1 MFFSLLADEAAKGS
15 PQWVSYVLIGVLV
28 VILIVSMV
36 LMNRRSK
43 KREAE
48 DKARRDAVK
57 PGNKVTTIGGV
68 CGIVVEVNAEE
79 DTFVLETGTEAT
91 GKCFM
96 KFVRQAILE
105 SDAVTDKN
113 AESAKE
119 AADKETGKEIE
130 ETSEQPAQVEAVP
143 AEPATEE
150 VKATEEKALF
160 AADKKQPAYGDGNY
174 FKHLIYGFN
183 DARLY
188 RRKLNYQR
196 ENYYEYE

>member
-130 ETSEQPAQVEAVP
+130 GTSEQPAQVEAVP

-150 VKATEEKALF
+150 VKATEEKPVEEAKTEEP
-160 AADKKQPAYGDGNY
+160 AKEEKPAKKGKA
-174 FKHLIYGFN
+174 KS
-183 DARLY
+183 
-188 RRKLNYQR
+188 K
-196 ENYYEYE
+196 E